1 MASNKKVKLEEKDS
15 VKEIT
20 TEKEN
25 QKMEKIYASFW
36 QRLCAFIIDMFLISL
51 VTSLITQPF
60 IHNNNL
66 QTLSNEVTDTLEQY

>member
-36 QRLCAFIIDMFLISL
+36 QR
-51 VTSLITQPF
+51 
-60 IHNNNL
+60 
-66 QTLSNEVTDTLEQY
+66 